1 MSPEEQINMML
12 QKEMEIDSK
21 EAKPSESDLE
31 VCSCYFLSLNLL
43 GVTIGISVILTWR
56 RPAIIQG
63 MF

>member
-31 VCSCYFLSLNLL
+31 VCSHYFLSLNLL
-43 GVTIGISVILTWR
+43 GVTIGIPVILTWR
-56 RPAIIQG
+56 TSII
-63 MF
+63 